1 MWFKCQVDI
10 EQFSSVIRLGPEC
23 NPTCICMGERTSD
36 TEHCLTEGEESK
48 GSQERDHAVDCGE
61 LQGKGMQLWML
72 EKMLRET
79 NSSLYSFRVTVCLH
93 IHVMRC
99 MWKSK
104 NSLWELVF
112 SFYHMGPG
120 DWTQTVSFSPSLL
133 QSWRF
138 RATKTSATSEMFAC
152 YQFGCQFEMQPWPF
166 L

>member
-10 EQFSSVIRLGPEC
+10 GQFSSVIKLGPEC

-48 GSQERDHAVDCGE
+48 GSQERDHAFDCGE
-61 LQGKGMQLWML
+61 LQGKRMQLQML

-79 NSSLYSFRVTVCLH
+79 DSSLYSFCVSVCLH

-99 MWKSK
+99 IGSQRTVYESWFFPSIIWA
-104 NSLWELVF
+104 LGTELI
-112 SFYHMGPG
+112 
-120 DWTQTVSFSPSLL
+120 VSFSPSLL

-138 RATKTSATSEMFAC
+138 RATKTSATSEMFTC
-152 YQFGCQFEMQPWPF
+152 YQFGCQFEMQPWPS